1 MSRIETAMTRWLVYV
16 QMHLL
21 LPFDYRV
28 FTPILEKLRKHV
40 QARSTPSSATVV
52 KGSTPSKAAPMPMPM
67 FEQQTE
73 KDLKEFDVMAEKFT
87 VQAIAFIR
95 RHRYY
100 LGNNYDKYYV
110 QVSGIIIIIVVPR
123 YKGGSPGQVVMGGD
137 SCCKGGEFESQRR
150 ILYGHF
156 SHIFVV
162 KNVMM
167 FVWKE
172 AEDGPFKKMKA

>member
-1 MSRIETAMTRWLVYV
+1 
-16 QMHLL
+16 
-21 LPFDYRV
+21 
-28 FTPILEKLRKHV
+28 
-40 QARSTPSSATVV
+40 
-52 KGSTPSKAAPMPMPM
+52 MPMPM

-137 SCCKGGEFESQRR
+137 SCCKGCEFESQRR

-156 SHIFVV
+156 SHIIVV

-167 FVWKE
+167 FV
-172 AEDGPFKKMKA
+172 